1 MELLSVVAGI
11 AACLAAV
18 LVLLF
23 TVYRPAS
30 AEISRERRKRLTGG
44 LAFTG
49 PARPASLLT
58 RFSGAAVGAAER
70 TVGATGRGLF
80 HQEALQGA
88 GLKLAPA
95 EYLVL
100 LAAGAVVA
108 GLLGTA
114 LNGPGLGLVLA
125 LLVPLTGWLALSM
138 LRDKRRT
145 KFGLQLPDLVMTLAG
160 SLRAGHSVMRAIDS
174 AAQEFDA
181 PMSEELARIV
191 NEVRM
196 GRNPEE
202 TMLDTAHRMDSDD
215 FSWIAEA
222 IQINREV
229 GGDLSQV
236 LDQVGDTIRE
246 RAQIKGQIRALS
258 AEGKMSAYILI
269 ALPFGISGVLFVL
282 NPDYVGTLFSHPL
295 GVGMLAAGGVMLAIG
310 SFWMSRMIK
319 IKF

>member
-1 MELLSVVAGI
+1 MGMLPIAAGI
-11 AACLAAV
+11 AAWLAAV

-30 AEISRERRKRLTGG
+30 AEISRERRKRLTGRPAFAG
-44 LAFTG
+44 L
-49 PARPASLLT
+49 ARPASLLT
-58 RFSGAAVGAAER
+58 RFSGAAVGVAER
-70 TVGATGRGLF
+70 TVGTSGRGLF
-80 HQEALQGA
+80 SQEAMQGA
-88 GLKLAPA
+88 GLKISPA
-95 EYLVL
+95 EFLVL

-108 GLLGTA
+108 ALLGTA
-114 LNGPGLGLVLA
+114 LNGLGLGLVLA
-125 LLVPLTGWLALSM
+125 LLVPLAGWLVLTV
-138 LRDKRRT
+138 LREKRRT
-145 KFGLQLPDLVMTLAG
+145 KFGLQLPDLVLTLAG

-174 AAQEFDA
+174 AAEEFDA

-202 TMLDTAHRMDSDD
+202 TMVETARRMDSDD

-246 RAQIKGQIRALS
+246 RAQIKGQVRALS

-269 ALPFGISGVLFVL
+269 ALPFGISGVLYVM
-282 NPDYVGTLFSHPL
+282 NPDYLGTLFSHPL
-295 GVGMLAAGGVMLAIG
+295 GLAMLAVGGIMLAIG

>member
-1 MELLSVVAGI
+1 MGLLPIVAGI

-18 LVLLF
+18 MVLLF

-44 LAFTG
+44 PVFTG

-70 TVGATGRGLF
+70 TVGTNGRGLF
-80 HQEALQGA
+80 RQEALQGA
-88 GLKLAPA
+88 GLKLSPA
-95 EYLVL
+95 EFLVL

-108 GLLGTA
+108 ALLGIA

-125 LLVPLTGWLALSM
+125 LMVPFAGGLVLTM

-145 KFGLQLPDLVMTLAG
+145 KFDLQLPDLIMTLAG

-202 TMLDTAHRMDSDD
+202 TMMETARRMDSDD
-215 FSWIAEA
+215 FTWIAEA

-246 RAQIKGQIRALS
+246 RAQIKGQVRALS

-269 ALPFGISGVLFVL
+269 ALPFGVGGILFMG
-282 NPDYVGTLFSHPL
+282 NPDYLGTLFSHPL
-295 GVGMLAAGGVMLAIG
+295 GLAMLGAGGVMLAIG

>member
-1 MELLSVVAGI
+1 MGLLPIAAGI

-18 LVLLF
+18 VVLLF
-23 TVYRPAS
+23 TVYRPAG
-30 AEISRERRKRLTGG
+30 AEISRERRNRLAGG
-44 LAFTG
+44 PAFT
-49 PARPASLLT
+49 AVRSASLLT
-58 RFSGAAVGAAER
+58 RFSGAAVGVAER
-70 TVGATGRGLF
+70 TVGTTGRGLF
-80 HQEALQGA
+80 RQEALQGA
-88 GLKLAPA
+88 GLKLSPA
-95 EYLVL
+95 EFLVL

-108 GLLGTA
+108 ALLGIA

-125 LLVPLTGWLALSM
+125 LLVPLAGWLVLAM
-138 LRDKRRT
+138 LREKRRT
-145 KFGLQLPDLVMTLAG
+145 KFDLQLPDLITTLAG
-160 SLRAGHSVMRAIDS
+160 SLRAGHSVMRALDS
-174 AAQEFDA
+174 SAREFDA

-196 GRNPEE
+196 GRHPEE
-202 TMLDTAHRMDSDD
+202 TMTDTARRMDSED

-236 LDQVGDTIRE
+236 LDQVGATIRE
-246 RAQIKGQIRALS
+246 RAQIKGQVRALS

-269 ALPFGISGVLFVL
+269 ALPFGVSAVLYFM
-282 NPDYVGTLFSHPL
+282 NPSYLSTLFTHPL
-295 GVGMLAAGGVMLAIG
+295 GLAMLVAGGVMLAIG

>member
-1 MELLSVVAGI
+1 MGLAPVVAGV

-18 LVLLF
+18 VVLLF
-23 TVYRPAS
+23 TVYRPAGG
-30 AEISRERRKRLTGG
+30 EIGRERRSRLISAP
-44 LAFTG
+44 AFAEA
-49 PARPASLLT
+49 ARPASLLT

-70 TVGATGRGLF
+70 TVGGSGRGPF
-80 HQEALQGA
+80 RQEALQGA
-88 GLKLAPA
+88 GLRLSPA
-95 EYLVL
+95 EFLVL
-100 LAAGAVVA
+100 LAAGSVVA
-108 GLLGTA
+108 GLLGIA
-114 LNGPGLGLVLA
+114 LNGPALGLVLA
-125 LLVPLTGWLALSM
+125 LLVPLSGRLVLSM

-145 KFGLQLPDLVMTLAG
+145 NFDGQLPDLVLTLSG
-160 SLRAGHSVMRAIDS
+160 SLRAGHSVMRALDS
-174 AAQEFDA
+174 SAQEFDA

-196 GRNPEE
+196 GRDPDAA
-202 TMLDTAHRMDSDD
+202 MRDTARRMGSED

-222 IQINREV
+222 IQINRKV

-246 RAQIKGQIRALS
+246 RAQIKGQVRALS

-269 ALPFGISGVLFVL
+269 TLPFGVSGVLSVM
-282 NPDYVGTLFSHPL
+282 NPSYLGTLFSHPL
-295 GVGMLAAGGVMLAIG
+295 GLAMLAAGGVMLVIG